1 MDYSTML
8 QAQEQA
14 PFQGVA
20 AAPVA
25 TPQEQSLLQSPPP
38 QEQQQPGFF
47 EKLRTNPALAQAAL
61 MMGARMMMGPK
72 PGQDALGVL
81 GESMMI
87 GNHTFTMGKQNEV
100 ENEQN
105 AQRTDAD
112 TKRVKAVTAEVEQ
125 KTAQDAAAFPGLL
138 EKTQADIVRL
148 RAAGKVEEAKAI
160 ALAYQNDPK
169 RLAEMYGLDVAKAKA
184 EINLRGAQAGAASA
198 NADESRA
205 GAERKRDEIK
215 DPSKYRGV
223 GNNAALTRSTFLPQ
237 LLNAASKQL
246 ADLENSDL
254 TRAEKAQQR
263 KELTAEI
270 NGYKA
275 EMKDMGDAATA
286 AAKGGKGAPAP
297 ALSSGS
303 SAPAG
308 SFAAMSAPPSSTT
321 MPAVPGTTPAPKVL
335 RTMTMKEVQAQAT
348 AKGKTLQE
356 ALDRAKALDVTITD

>member
-215 DPSKYRGV
+215 DPSKYHSKPGGRGFSIEEIKAMYPEQANDPAFIARKYQEFLLSAKGEDTNV
-223 GNNAALTRSTFLPQ
+223 LIKLT
-237 LLNAASKQL
+237 
-246 ADLENSDL
+246 ESDDK
-254 TRAEKAQQR
+254 RVR
-263 KELTAEI
+263 K
-270 NGYKA
+270 
-275 EMKDMGDAATA
+275 AATDEL
-286 AAKGGKGAPAP
+286 AKRHLPGFGGTPAP
-297 ALSSGS
+297 ATGGKPAAG
-303 SAPAG
+303 APTPLTG
-308 SFAAMSAPPSSTT
+308 LKEKDMVKDKSYDLGNGQIGVWNGKSFT
-321 MPAVPGTTPAPKVL
+321 VGN
-335 RTMTMKEVQAQAT
+335 
-348 AKGKTLQE
+348 
-356 ALDRAKALDVTITD
+356 